1 MKAQLLNNRAM
12 VEILNLHSS
21 ELNKRYSPLTCQLFI
36 HLHST
41 EGTRW
46 TWKGSTSI
54 LRCRNAYKHSKCRA
68 KGNKLDTLG
77 FIYGGNTAYFPNN
90 VSCL

>member
-1 MKAQLLNNRAM
+1 MKVQLLGHGL
-12 VEILNLHSS
+12 VIEILNLSS
-21 ELNKRYSPLTCQLFI
+21 PELNEHYSPLTCKLHI
-36 HLHST
+36 HSHST

-54 LRCRNAYKHSKCRA
+54 LHCRNACKCPKCRA

-77 FIYGGNTAYFPNN
+77 FIYGGNAAYLPNN
-90 VSCL
+90 FSCL